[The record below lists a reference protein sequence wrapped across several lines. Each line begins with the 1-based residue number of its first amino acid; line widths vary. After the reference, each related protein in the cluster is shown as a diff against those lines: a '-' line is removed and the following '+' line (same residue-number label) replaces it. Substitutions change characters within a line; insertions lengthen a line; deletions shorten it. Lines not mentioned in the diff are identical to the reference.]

1 MWCVEGGAGLTEADP
16 AGQTVLSGVSHTQTR
31 SMCREGR
38 TPSTPL
44 RVSRAPLAQAGR
56 ETPSWALGHPAV
68 GAAVEGGS
76 RASSRPDPLGS
87 VLTAFRPGPGGV
99 GEDTTQPRTVRC
111 LAGEVGRCVESGKGT
126 QMVSSAPPHEPQSPR
141 CGPKEKPHLRA
152 YLGAV
157 RPPRASGTTAL
168 PSGAATVPSTPLL
181 ISGMLAQGLP
191 PSLQRWQGWEGAPG
205 SDARPHFLCPFSQR
219 PGVAGLPLDLTPC
232 SGHLRGGRKGSWVP
246 EGASERLA
254 QAHRLP
260 LRRGMKVM
268 FMMCGDP
275 RSPPAVRQASCG
287 DGARPPPG
295 SLSSAGLS

>member
-1 MWCVEGGAGLTEADP
+1 MPSASPWCW
-16 AGQTVLSGVSHTQTR
+16 R
-31 SMCREGR
+31 
-38 TPSTPL
+38 
-44 RVSRAPLAQAGR
+44 
-56 ETPSWALGHPAV
+56 
-68 GAAVEGGS
+68 GS
-76 RASSRPDPLGS
+76 RAWARWAGRLRKVPAGS
-87 VLTAFRPGPGGV
+87 P
-99 GEDTTQPRTVRC
+99 E
-111 LAGEVGRCVESGKGT
+111 
-126 QMVSSAPPHEPQSPR
+126 APPGE
-141 CGPKEKPHLRA
+141 
-152 YLGAV
+152 
-157 RPPRASGTTAL
+157 
-168 PSGAATVPSTPLL
+168 
-181 ISGMLAQGLP
+181 
-191 PSLQRWQGWEGAPG
+191 WGWEGAPG